1 MEFAKKELV
10 TINLLILTGL
20 NLTLEDFSQFFFGV
34 FFVIIFTA
42 KHSSIK
48 AIVMGFM
55 ETSVNIFRVKRT
67 LDGEAITS

>member
-1 MEFAKKELV
+1 M

-20 NLTLEDFSQFFFGV
+20 NLTLEDFSQLFFGV
-34 FFVIIFTA
+34 FLMVIFTA

-48 AIVMGFM
+48 VIVMGFIG
-55 ETSVNIFRVKRT
+55 TSVNIFRVKKP